1 MSERYKVL
9 DSLAPTF
16 ITITV
21 VDWIDLFTRRS
32 YCEILDNSLNYCI
45 NNKGLKIHAY
55 VYMTNHIHL
64 IISSEENKLN
74 EIVRDFKKYTSKE
87 LISAIKTQNES
98 RKEWMLSKF
107 EFEAKR
113 TGRATNYK
121 LWQDGF
127 HPVILDNRK
136 KMEQRVNYI
145 HYNPIEAGYVLN
157 EKDWINSS
165 YLAYQ
170 DNTPRLNVKVEPLW

>member
-98 RKEWMLSKF
+98 RKE
-107 EFEAKR
+107 
-113 TGRATNYK
+113 
-121 LWQDGF
+121 
-127 HPVILDNRK
+127 
-136 KMEQRVNYI
+136 
-145 HYNPIEAGYVLN
+145 
-157 EKDWINSS
+157 
-165 YLAYQ
+165 
-170 DNTPRLNVKVEPLW
+170 